1 MVESEDTP
9 VEDIPV
15 EEPTVPIEQLIKE
28 KDALQSRAY
37 ELKKTRD
44 DLHEKSKKLADER
57 DSFNSRIREIRNKVG
72 THKKARDDFN
82 ERVKHAKEERNTIIK
97 EHIEAK
103 KTIRSLEKDNTMKT
117 GVNLPLLKQEMR
129 NLENEQMTQIL
140 SPQKERKLIE
150 TIAAL
155 HMKIKEQED
164 SLKKDPKL
172 KESLEQE
179 KNLSKKIE
187 KHHEAMAKL
196 AKRAQEE
203 HESMIE
209 LVKMLETLSKKAN
222 ELQET
227 IVLTKMEADKI
238 HKEFID
244 HVNNIHELER
254 QISSVEKKK
263 YKEKKQADASS
274 VQKEADDIFEKFKRG
289 EKLSTED
296 LMVLQ
301 KAGLI

>member
-57 DSFNSRIREIRNKVG
+57 DSYNSRIREIRNKVG

-164 SLKKDPKL
+164 TLKKDPKL

-263 YKEKKQADASS
+263 Y
-274 VQKEADDIFEKFKRG
+274 
-289 EKLSTED
+289 
-296 LMVLQ
+296 
-301 KAGLI
+301 